1 MTSSAKISIRL
12 TGLCC
17 ILITAFWGRIGHA
30 DTPRP
35 NASAPPVQT
44 LPALAQPLPLPE
56 IPGQTDSL
64 SLLLPGAGPTQQSDA
79 ANSTNSSLKQFQTQL
94 TNACYLAQTRQFN
107 LAEPALVK
115 LLAEAVPDKIQRQA
129 LFELGSVVQEEK
141 DLPRAQSIYAQFL
154 NRWSDDFRVPEILL
168 RQGQIFRQMGLND
181 LALAKFYSVMTAA
194 LSLKQNQLGYYQ
206 QLVLQAQIEIAET
219 NFQAGK
225 YADAAEYYSR
235 LLKNTDSG
243 LDHSEV
249 QFLLI
254 RALVAAKRYD
264 RAVGEARDFL
274 KDFPDARREPEA
286 RYFLAEALKAQGHN
300 GDALQQVLL
309 FLKQEKAKAEEDP
322 KAWSYWQ
329 QRVGNEIGNQLYQE
343 GDYVRALQ
351 VYKSLA
357 RLDASAAWQLPVE
370 YQIGL
375 TYERL
380 LQPQKARSIYEKIIA
395 HQAALGTNTTPALE
409 TVLDMSRWRVGFIN
423 WQYQAA
429 AENRALASDVIT
441 NAAGLP

>member
-1 MTSSAKISIRL
+1 MTPSAKIPTWL
-12 TGLCC
+12 TGFCC
-17 ILITAFWGRIGHA
+17 ILIIAFWGRIGRA
-30 DTPRP
+30 VPASPD
-35 NASAPPVQT
+35 ASASPAQA
-44 LPALAQPLPLPE
+44 LPALAQPLPFPE

-64 SLLLPGAGPTQQSDA
+64 ARLLPGIGPTNQNDSA
-79 ANSTNSSLKQFQTQL
+79 SRTNSTLKKFQTQL
-94 TNACYLAQTRQFN
+94 TNACYLAQTRQFT

-115 LLAEAVPDKIQRQA
+115 LLAEDVPDKIQRQA
-129 LFELGSVVQEEK
+129 LFELGSVVQKEK

-181 LALAKFYSVMTAA
+181 LALAKFYSVMTSA
-194 LSLKQNQLGYYQ
+194 LSLKQNQIGYYQ

-235 LLKNTDSG
+235 LLKNTNSG

-264 RAVGEARDFL
+264 RAVGEAQDFL
-274 KDFPDARREPEA
+274 KDFPDARREPEV

-309 FLKQEKAKAEEDP
+309 FLKQEKAKAADDP

-343 GDYVRALQ
+343 GDYIRALQ
-351 VYKSLA
+351 VYQSLA
-357 RLDASAAWQLPVE
+357 KLDSSAAWQLPVE

-380 LQPQKARSIYEKIIA
+380 LQPQKARDVYEKIIA
-395 HQAALGTNTTPALE
+395 RKADLGTNATPALE
-409 TVLDMSRWRVGFIN
+409 TVLDMSRWRAGFIA
-423 WQYQAA
+423 WQNQAA
-429 AENRALASDVIT
+429 AENRALASDVVT
-441 NAAGLP
+441 NAATIP